1 MTQTHYTITR
11 DPDWDCW
18 YIFGDTPD
26 EDGVYCRGIHETF
39 DSAILHSDILSL
51 EGAFN

>member
-26 EDGVYCRGIHETF
+26 EDGVYCR
-39 DSAILHSDILSL
+39 AILDTHRECVAYLM
-51 EGAFN
+51 GAGVL